1 MKNLITAAIVALAAW
16 GCASAPDRGVI
27 SKAGEIDT
35 EWVEQGETSTYY
47 FARGIGA
54 ADQKS
59 ENKTQRL
66 ALARSAAI
74 VSAQYNLLA
83 TIKGAQLAGG
93 DNVADAM
100 IKDSVMSSQVR
111 ALIKDAQIVR
121 TEWAADDGCV
131 VSLRLPKK
139 ALKASGLKL
148 AD

>member
-1 MKNLITAAIVALAAW
+1 MRNLITAAVVALAAW

-35 EWVEQGETSTYY
+35 EWEEQGENSKYF

-54 ADQKS
+54 ADQTL

-74 VSAQYNLLA
+74 VSAQFNMLS
-83 TIKGAQLAGG
+83 TVKGAELAGG

-100 IKDSVMSSQVR
+100 IKDSAMASQVR
-111 ALIKDAQIVR
+111 ALIRDAQVVR
-121 TEWAADDGCV
+121 SEWSSDDGCV
-131 VSLRLPKK
+131 VSLRLPKS
-139 ALKASGLKL
+139 ALKNGGLKL